1 MNNILNAW
9 VSDYFPCNPVFVTSV
24 LCVAVVS
31 FLLFYNVQPSG
42 WGADH
47 FNVSWIE
54 VIRTRIQSLWWMV
67 YF

>member
-1 MNNILNAW
+1 MSHILNAW
-9 VSDYFPCNPVFVTSV
+9 VSDYFSCNPIFVQPV

-31 FLLFYNVQPSG
+31 FLLLYNIKPSG
-42 WGADH
+42 WGADD